1 MPSLQPRVD
10 FQKRIEAYSTLS
22 ANLLTEL
29 GELELLREII
39 RQAEVAAKVR
49 RSVQTR
55 RPAGRETAGRF
66 GYVRPQPTLRF
77 SADSSRGWLRL
88 RSSPSRLHSDC

>member
-1 MPSLQPRVD
+1 MPSLQPRSD

-29 GELELLREII
+29 SELELLREII

-49 RSVQTR
+49 RSVQTP
-55 RPAGRETAGRF
+55 RPAGSALAGL
-66 GYVRPQPTLRF
+66 GCQ
-77 SADSSRGWLRL
+77 SRIRRIRCR
-88 RSSPSRLHSDC
+88 RS

>member
-1 MPSLQPRVD
+1 MPSLQPRID

-39 RQAEVAAKVR
+39 RQAEVAAKAR

-55 RPAGRETAGRF
+55 TPASVNLAHIRNGR
-66 GYVRPQPTLRF
+66 
-77 SADSSRGWLRL
+77 RL
-88 RSSPSRLHSDC
+88 STF

>member
-1 MPSLQPRVD
+1 MPSLQPRINL
-10 FQKRIEAYSTLS
+10 QKRIEAYSTLS

-29 GELELLREII
+29 GELDLLREII

-55 RPAGRETAGRF
+55 RPASMNRRIGTDG
-66 GYVRPQPTLRF
+66 G
-77 SADSSRGWLRL
+77 
-88 RSSPSRLHSDC
+88 

>member
-1 MPSLQPRVD
+1 MPSLQPRID

-39 RQAEVAAKVR
+39 RQAEVAAKVAFLLGAEQGSEFLR
-49 RSVQTR
+49 RHSLAGLLVQEDGTWATVGSW
-55 RPAGRETAGRF
+55 PRETLPKEG
-66 GYVRPQPTLRF
+66 
-77 SADSSRGWLRL
+77 
-88 RSSPSRLHSDC
+88 

>member
-49 RSVQTR
+49 R
-55 RPAGRETAGRF
+55 RF
-66 GYVRPQPTLRF
+66 KQ
-77 SADSSRGWLRL
+77 RGPPLL
-88 RSSPSRLHSDC
+88 ID

>member
-39 RQAEVAAKVR
+39 RQAEAATKVR

-55 RPAGRETAGRF
+55 RPAGVKRRANLDT
-66 GYVRPQPTLRF
+66 
-77 SADSSRGWLRL
+77 
-88 RSSPSRLHSDC
+88 